1 MALTNEQN
9 YVIDS
14 VLCSDDGKVIAVNSV
29 AGSGKT
35 STADAL
41 IRAYAPTTGFYT
53 AFNKAI
59 VEDSKKRFGNLI
71 DAKTIH
77 ALAYQY
83 VKPKRKIPL
92 LYLA

>member
-14 VLCSDDGKVIAVNSV
+14 VLCSDDGKVIAINSV

-41 IRAYAPTTGFYT
+41 IRAYAPKTGFYY
-53 AFNKAI
+53 
-59 VEDSKKRFGNLI
+59 I
-71 DAKTIH
+71 DNSYII
-77 ALAYQY
+77 
-83 VKPKRKIPL
+83 R
-92 LYLA
+92 